1 MCSYLNFTLTAL
13 GAINEEL
20 LIGFLYSIAALRVD
34 YNDEMKN
41 QKGLQKM
48 KQSEL
53 AKDLFC

>member
-1 MCSYLNFTLTAL
+1 MAL
-13 GAINEEL
+13 GVINEEL

-41 QKGLQKM
+41 QKGLQKL

-53 AKDLFC
+53 AKDSFC